1 MICIFT
7 ELDGTNRLKFYY
19 IDLFDAAIRSL
30 QDPTLDGLLYHEFE
44 MAQDSEGFRVFENI
58 NSGLVFESFYYLDVG
73 AAPAILVVASDA
85 SFKGHMKQH
94 PLYCKSDGIQL

>member
-19 IDLFDAAIRSL
+19 IYLFDAAIRSL
-30 QDPTLDGLLYHEFE
+30 QDPTLNGLLYHEFE
-44 MAQDSEGFRVFENI
+44 MTQDSAGFRVFENI
-58 NSGLVFESFYYLDVG
+58 NSGLVFQSFYYLDVG

-85 SFKGHMKQH
+85 SFQGHMKQH
-94 PLYCKSDGIQL
+94 RLYCKSDGIQL